1 MLEIILSKNGNVLT
15 KNTLSYIEDEYELLP
30 YLDRKLDL
38 EKDNLIIDT
47 DFIYMGRYI
56 DCIRVYYRKTT
67 RQYFLYLEERDD
79 ILIGTSIEIK
89 NRYKDA
95 IKMTVRDNNGDEIK
109 LDYTEEDL
117 DQVQKNKRYFH
128 DIV

>member
-1 MLEIILSKNGNVLT
+1 MLEIILSTNGNVLT